1 MSRKTGFT
9 SLSSISQPKEDELLM
24 FPASKPAPP
33 VKPQRSLPQMPAKP
47 SRPLPQVPQK
57 PLPERPVSPKPLP
70 ERPVSQKPLPERPS
84 KQLPP
89 KPVKADKNIPPN
101 LPSKPLPPKPTR
113 PAKPG
118 YNEKSIN
125 QSNGYDW

>member
-1 MSRKTGFT
+1 MSRKSGFT
-9 SLSSISQPKEDELLM
+9 SLSSTAQSKEEELLM
-24 FPASKPAPP
+24 LPASKPAPP
-33 VKPQRSLPQMPAKP
+33 AKPQRSLPQMPAKP

-57 PLPERPVSPKPLP
+57 PLP
-70 ERPVSQKPLPERPS
+70 QKPLPERPS

-89 KPVKADKNIPPN
+89 KPVKADRNIPPN

-118 YNEKSIN
+118 YNQKPIN